1 MVRRSNH
8 FGPIG
13 CQGRGTVVA
22 VCAGSDLMHR
32 LDALK
37 AMVGIRLYAEDE
49 FNGTDLTIKKSL
61 RSRSGRRFGNSLFG
75 QLRQTTAVLTHAL
88 DIYRQERMIRFVA
101 PI

>member
-1 MVRRSNH
+1 
-8 FGPIG
+8 
-13 CQGRGTVVA
+13 
-22 VCAGSDLMHR
+22 MHR

-61 RSRSGRRFGNSLFG
+61 RSRSGRRFGGSLFG
-75 QLRQTTAVLTHAL
+75 RLRQTATVLAHAL
-88 DIYRQERMIRFVA
+88 DIHRQERMIHFIA